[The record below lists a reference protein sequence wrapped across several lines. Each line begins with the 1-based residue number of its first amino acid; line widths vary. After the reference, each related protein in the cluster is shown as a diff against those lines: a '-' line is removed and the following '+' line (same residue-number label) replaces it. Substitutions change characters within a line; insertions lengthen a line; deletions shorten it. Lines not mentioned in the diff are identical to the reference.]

1 MTEESPNA
9 VFDRI
14 AKDISA
20 KFIYQQVVR
29 KMRAATV
36 SYMLEIVVAETIIG
50 LTKRGGGEIAVAKLA
65 KNIAA
70 RVEEARGTMT
80 MKGVTDR

>member
-36 SYMLEIVVAETIIG
+36 SQPAT
-50 LTKRGGGEIAVAKLA
+50 
-65 KNIAA
+65 A
-70 RVEEARGTMT
+70 RVSAAS
-80 MKGVTDR
+80 